1 MAVQCGNSR
10 RFAVAEPGRALA
22 NLHGFFTVRAR
33 ICIDRGGVPAA
44 TGERSPRARG
54 VVPSQEHEA

>member
-10 RFAVAEPGRALA
+10 CFAVAEPGRDLA
-22 NLHGFFTVRAR
+22 YVHGFFTVWDR

-44 TGERSPRARG
+44 TGERSPRPRG
-54 VVPSQEHEA
+54 VVPSQEQEA